1 MIAPSAL
8 TQTGHHNIH
17 TCTSCTLNH
26 KDTIQHNQ
34 DYSSVMALKWDA
46 SNSMG
51 QYLSVSELFSTL
63 FPTFLP
69 KLPLYQTLPNKTAIA
84 KLVGESVCRQGWSR
98 HPSK

>member
-51 QYLSVSELFSTL
+51 QLSEF
-63 FPTFLP
+63 
-69 KLPLYQTLPNKTAIA
+69 
-84 KLVGESVCRQGWSR
+84 
-98 HPSK
+98 